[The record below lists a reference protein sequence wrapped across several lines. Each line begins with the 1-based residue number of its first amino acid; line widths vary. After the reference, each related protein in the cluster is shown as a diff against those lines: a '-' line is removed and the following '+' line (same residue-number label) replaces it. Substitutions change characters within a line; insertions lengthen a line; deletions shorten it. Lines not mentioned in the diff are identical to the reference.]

1 MIKNLPTVQETQV
14 QPLEKEMTTHSR
26 ILAWEI
32 PWIEEP
38 GGLWSMG
45 LQRVR
50 YSWVTN
56 THRLGKGGTEK
67 LSKLLKVTQMV
78 TSKAR
83 IWSQA
88 RVHVQ
93 IPRTSP
99 QKFGFSGPRLGL
111 RNLCFNPDDSDTSQ
125 GWEPPIQPRGGKLVV
140 LRPQP
145 AQPHSVLKT
154 ESTLKNQLISN
165 MFDFIWKM

>member
-83 IWSQA
+83 IWSDLRPEFMFRFPGLLPRNLDSVVPGWDSGICVLTQMI
-88 RVHVQ
+88 Q
-93 IPRTSP
+93 IPARAENHPSNP
-99 QKFGFSGPRLGL
+99 EGANWWCSGH
-111 RNLCFNPDDSDTSQ
+111 SQ
-125 GWEPPIQPRGGKLVV
+125 PSHIV
-140 LRPQP
+140 
-145 AQPHSVLKT
+145 
-154 ESTLKNQLISN
+154 
-165 MFDFIWKM
+165 F